1 MAKYASKPVA
11 VNQPVEVLFDRFSDV
26 SLFQQRINEIPEE
39 ERTKIGDVTFEAD
52 AICINTPQVGQLKF
66 KVTER
71 TAPGH
76 IVFSAV
82 GSPIPLAMMIDITA
96 TSESTS
102 EVVTAIDV
110 EIPAMLRPLI
120 GGKMQ
125 EAADKFGEMIGRLN
139 ESK

>member
-1 MAKYASKPVA
+1 MAKYESKPVA
-11 VNQPVEVLFDRFSDV
+11 VNQPIEALFDRFSDI
-26 SLFQQRINEIPEE
+26 SLFQQKIEEITAE
-39 ERTKIGDVTFEAD
+39 ERAKIGDVTFEAD

-66 KVTER
+66 QVTER

-82 GSPIPLAMMIDITA
+82 GSPIPLSMVIDIKSI
-96 TSESTS
+96 SESAS

-125 EAADKFGEMIGRLN
+125 EAADKFGEMIGKLN
-139 ESK
+139 G

>member
-1 MAKYASKPVA
+1 MAKYESKPVA
-11 VNQPVEVLFDRFSDV
+11 VNQPIEALFDRFSDI
-26 SLFQQRINEIPEE
+26 SLFQQKIEEIPADQ
-39 ERTKIGDVTFEAD
+39 RAKIGDVTFEAD

-66 KVTER
+66 QVTER

-82 GSPIPLAMMIDITA
+82 GSPIPLSMVIDIKSI
-96 TSESTS
+96 SESAS

-125 EAADKFGEMIGRLN
+125 EAADKFGEMIGKLN
-139 ESK
+139 G

>member
-1 MAKYASKPVA
+1 MAKYESKPVA
-11 VNQPVEVLFDRFSDV
+11 VNQPIEALFGRFSDI
-26 SLFQQRINEIPEE
+26 SLFQQKIEEIPAE
-39 ERTKIGDVTFEAD
+39 ERAKIGDVTFEAD

-66 KVTER
+66 QVTER

-82 GSPIPLAMMIDITA
+82 GSPIPLSMVINIKSI
-96 TSESTS
+96 SESAS
-102 EVVTAIDV
+102 EAVTAIDV

-125 EAADKFGEMIGRLN
+125 EAADKFGEMIGKLN
-139 ESK
+139 G

>member
-39 ERTKIGDVTFEAD
+39 ERAKIGDVTFEAD

>member
-1 MAKYASKPVA
+1 MAKYESKPVA
-11 VNQPVEVLFDRFSDV
+11 VNQPIEALFDRFSDI
-26 SLFQQRINEIPEE
+26 SLFQQKIEEIPAE
-39 ERTKIGDVTFEAD
+39 ERAKIGDVTFEAD

-66 KVTER
+66 QVTER

-82 GSPIPLAMMIDITA
+82 GSPIPLSMVIDIKSI
-96 TSESTS
+96 SESAS

-110 EIPAMLRPLI
+110 EIPAMWRPLI

-125 EAADKFGEMIGRLN
+125 EAADKFGEMIGKLN
-139 ESK
+139 